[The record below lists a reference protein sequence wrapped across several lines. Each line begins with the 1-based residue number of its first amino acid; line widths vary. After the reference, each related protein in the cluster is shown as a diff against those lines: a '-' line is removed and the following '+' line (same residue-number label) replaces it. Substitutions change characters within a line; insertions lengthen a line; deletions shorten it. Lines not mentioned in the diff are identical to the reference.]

1 MVRDAT
7 PADLSAVAELF
18 DRYRQFYDQTPD
30 RMLAREFIGQRMAK
44 RESVILVA
52 DGVGEGL
59 LGFCQLYPSFCSV
72 EAAPIYVLYD
82 LFVAPAARGRGIGR
96 QLLQTAHARA
106 QADGKV
112 LMDLTTAHSNTT
124 AQALYESLG
133 WVRDE
138 VFRTYNLRVGIG

>member
-7 PADLSAVAELF
+7 PADLSAMTDLF

-106 QADGKV
+106 LADGKV
-112 LMDLTTAHSNTT
+112 RMDLTTAHSNTT

>member
-7 PADLSAVAELF
+7 PADLSAMADLF

-59 LGFCQLYPSFCSV
+59 LGFRQLYPSFCSV
-72 EAAPIYVLYD
+72 EAAD
-82 LFVAPAARGRGIGR
+82 R
-96 QLLQTAHARA
+96 
-106 QADGKV
+106 
-112 LMDLTTAHSNTT
+112 
-124 AQALYESLG
+124 
-133 WVRDE
+133 
-138 VFRTYNLRVGIG
+138 LRCL